1 MLGSG
6 NGDVEYVESC
16 GWTLVGSIREA
27 DLIIARGTF
36 TIRDSSSTNG
46 SGSIIS
52 KNEDEEAYNQM
63 LQESLTIA
71 AERKVPMLVT
81 NPDKVRPDKD
91 PSPMPGSIADSY
103 EKLLGGD
110 TGDDDGRQLV
120 KRIGKPFPEI
130 YNLAL
135 GLECSASAES
145 TSTSAIMVGDALET
159 DVTGRIRA
167 DCSTGIFACAFIL
180 LGSYAYY
187 LKSKLDCGRIHLS
200 D

>member
-1 MLGSG
+1 
-6 NGDVEYVESC
+6 VESC
-16 GWTLVGSIREA
+16 GWTLVGSMREA
-27 DLIIARGTF
+27 DLIIARGTL

-52 KNEDEEAYNQM
+52 KNEDENAYNQM

-71 AERKVPMLVT
+71 AERRVPMLVT

-91 PSPMPGSIADSY
+91 LSPMPGSIANLY
-103 EKLLGGD
+103 EKLLGSD
-110 TGDDDGRQLV
+110 TGDDNGRQLV
-120 KRIGKPFPEI
+120 KRIGKPFPEV
-130 YNLAL
+130 YNLAS

-145 TSTSAIMVGDALET
+145 TFTSAIMVGDALET
-159 DVTGRIRA
+159 DVTNGIRA

-180 LGSYAYY
+180 LGSYVYY
-187 LKSKLDCGRIHLS
+187 LKSNLDRGRIHLS

>member
-16 GWTLVGSIREA
+16 GWTLVGSIQEA
-27 DLIIARGTF
+27 DLIIARGAF
-36 TIRDSSSTNG
+36 TIRGSSSTNG

-52 KNEDEEAYNQM
+52 KNEDEVA
-63 LQESLTIA
+63 LTIA

-81 NPDKVRPDKD
+81 NPDNVRPDKD
-91 PSPMPGSIADSY
+91 LSPMPGSIADSY

-120 KRIGKPFPEI
+120 KRIGKPFPEV

-135 GLECSASAES
+135 GLECRSSAES

-180 LGSYAYY
+180 LGSYVYY
-187 LKSKLDCGRIHLS
+187 LKSKLDRGRIHLS